1 MIKTSSS
8 LYNEYFEIDL
18 PVRQWM
24 MKNVFL
30 PNPSAFFRIV
40 EVEVKDLKQISSPY
54 FIN

>member
-1 MIKTSSS
+1 MINTSSS
-8 LYNEYFEIDL
+8 AYNEYFEIDL

-30 PNPSAFFRIV
+30 PNPSALLRVV

-54 FIN
+54 LIN